1 MSSSSSAGAPV
12 LSFRQ
17 RLTWGAHLF
26 KALFYQYHREF
37 AERMP
42 AEALAASKVAA
53 E

>member
-1 MSSSSSAGAPV
+1 MAGSRTGVVPDAARAPPV
-12 LSFRQ
+12 AELVD
-17 RLTWGAHLF
+17 RLKHEYAQ
-26 KALFYQYHREF
+26 ACREF